1 MRVLRIIF
9 ASALLACPFVFAAYT
24 DYWRFVRSLSALELR
39 ESGFS
44 SLADT
49 SFNFIYASDSSSR
62 IAVSRYFN
70 LDSLTSYSDGSSRA
84 RSLAIAR
91 FVGSNIPHDNQEGWP
106 HDHSAIGLW
115 QFAQSHPSGF
125 NCRLHAS
132 LLHDL
137 LLSAGMVDRITTC
150 LPGDTADTRCHVVNQ
165 VWLPELGKWA
175 MIDSDA
181 CFWVSSHGDSIP
193 LDVLEIREALADE
206 RALSPHQLMPESSF
220 AADQYLA
227 FLAHNFFW
235 FSSRED
241 CGMAAD
247 SSSNRAVC
255 LVPQGYVGS
264 AAKYYPC
271 RVVTSSAAVFLAGLD
286 L

>member
-91 FVGSNIPHDNQEGWP
+91 FVGSNIPHDNQEGGRMTTP
-106 HDHSAIGLW
+106 
-115 QFAQSHPSGF
+115 PSVYGSSPSRTRLALIAGF
-125 NCRLHAS
+125 THLFS
-132 LLHDL
+132 
-137 LLSAGMVDRITTC
+137 TTC
-150 LPGDTADTRCHVVNQ
+150 FSPQEWLTASRLASPEIPRTPGV
-165 VWLPELGKWA
+165 
-175 MIDSDA
+175 M
-181 CFWVSSHGDSIP
+181 
-193 LDVLEIREALADE
+193 
-206 RALSPHQLMPESSF
+206 
-220 AADQYLA
+220 
-227 FLAHNFFW
+227 
-235 FSSRED
+235 
-241 CGMAAD
+241 
-247 SSSNRAVC
+247 
-255 LVPQGYVGS
+255 
-264 AAKYYPC
+264 
-271 RVVTSSAAVFLAGLD
+271 
-286 L
+286 